1 MTAGR
6 FHFSPGRDAR
16 RPATG
21 WKPAPL
27 LWGFALAVVLCV
39 AGCGRAPQATALTA
53 REWRVW
59 SVPPDGATLPT
70 PRSVALGNDGEIA
83 ALDTAGRVLIYD
95 DDGALK
101 RQWQMLDVRVGKPE
115 GIVVLRDGRVVV
127 CDTHYHRVVW
137 FDAQGAWLKN
147 TGAHGRKDGEFIYPV
162 GICTDAAENL
172 YVCEYGGNDR
182 VQKFSREGQWLAS
195 FGSFGTGPGQFQRP
209 SGLTW
214 KDGRSLLRER
224 LPPGM
229 PLDDFIA
236 SISMAG
242 TLEEQHKLHR
252 SQGAAI
258 FLVGNPNGTPNAL
271 IKNIKHNQILH
282 RQNILLTIVSDSGRP
297 YVPPAERVEVSDRTE
312 GFFRVIASFGFM
324 ENPNINE
331 VIRAAGEKGLV
342 IHRDKTTFFVGKE
355 RIMVTA
361 KAGMAIWREHL
372 FAFLSKNAENAADFF
387 QLPPDRVYE
396 VSQVVEI

>member
-6 FHFSPGRDAR
+6 FHFSPGRHAR
-16 RPATG
+16 RTATG

-53 REWRVW
+53 RAWRVW

-95 DDGALK
+95 VNGTVQ

-214 KDGRSLLRER
+214 KDGRLYVADAINNRVLIFSDDGKYLGLLGPEGQPLAFNLPYDIATGGDGALYIVEYGAGR
-224 LPPGM
+224 LSRVSPEGR
-229 PLDDFIA
+229 LLGQF
-236 SISMAG
+236 G
-242 TLEEQHKLHR
+242 RTGGGEGE
-252 SQGAAI
+252 
-258 FLVGNPNGTPNAL
+258 FGTPWGLAVDAQNRLYVADT
-271 IKNIKHNQILH
+271 KN
-282 RQNILLTIVSDSGRP
+282 RR
-297 YVPPAERVEVSDRTE
+297 
-312 GFFRVIASFGFM
+312 
-324 ENPNINE
+324 
-331 VIRAAGEKGLV
+331 
-342 IHRDKTTFFVGKE
+342 
-355 RIMVTA
+355 MVTL
-361 KAGMAIWREHL
+361 R
-372 FAFLSKNAENAADFF
+372 F
-387 QLPPDRVYE
+387 
-396 VSQVVEI
+396 